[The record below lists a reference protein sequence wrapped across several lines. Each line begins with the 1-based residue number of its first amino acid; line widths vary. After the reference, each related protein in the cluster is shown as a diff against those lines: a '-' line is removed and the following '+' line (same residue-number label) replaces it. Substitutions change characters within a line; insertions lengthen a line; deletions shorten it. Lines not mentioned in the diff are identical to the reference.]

1 MLCHELVGLSDLL
14 VDNVWHQRRP
24 CPVKSASY
32 IGKLLFLHGNMEW
45 TLGRPHVQ
53 IWRPLCKFGNFFVGI
68 TLWQFYRALKHVYFF
83 RSYLA
88 YQYQRIR
95 ILLAQFENHACAGL
109 PNQDCKGCC
118 LHIRSGEVEQP
129 ELCMG
134 CMVACCYLFLARI
147 CRLNYSSELTKGFV

>member
-1 MLCHELVGLSDLL
+1 MFDTKDDRVLWSQLATLANCSFSMVTWSEHSAGHMCKFGD
-14 VDNVWHQRRP
+14 HQ
-24 CPVKSASY
+24 
-32 IGKLLFLHGNMEW
+32 
-45 TLGRPHVQ
+45 HVQ

-95 ILLAQFENHACAGL
+95 ILLAQFENHVCAGL